1 MNTNNNNQQTTT
13 TTTTSSTNIR
23 TQQIPNAFTLT
34 EGTTTQQIID
44 HLKIPDGVDKSNISK
59 FNINGSSLLNPE
71 VTLDILIRTL
81 GISLPTALSLLALR
95 TTTPSAT
102 TPSAITP
109 SGRQGH
115 QIEQVL
121 PSYTNC
127 LRTDTDLVSL
137 FKDFLVQSAESSRRQ
152 EELLKE
158 SSRRQEELLKESSRR
173 QEDLLKD
180 IQKSLSP
187 QRDQV
192 SISKIK
198 TAQWDTVQNS
208 LGIDFITSKEISFP
222 KDLIHIPNFDWEGK
236 SEQTMTT
243 PAVQHLTKY
252 FSFPDHKYINTS
264 GKKDLLYL
272 NHPSI
277 PIIFKGNAN
286 VVLVPANTPNEEIF
300 HNILFTIDFK
310 TSSDRVESSRLQ
322 ANSQLLCSNI
332 KSSYPVINIITDLGS
347 TWRFKWFQ
355 ENTDPETKNEN
366 PKLIVT
372 CAIDSPSKAYELMK
386 MRMRNLTPHF
396 SLTKILKSKADL
408 NFINPIKFRLKS
420 KANDVGNIEDLLDIL
435 DEDEA
440 KDMLTHHFLHHLSL
454 LEGQTRPPDQMYI

>member
-1 MNTNNNNQQTTT
+1 MNTSKIQPTTE
-13 TTTTSSTNIR
+13 TTTTSSSTPTFRVYKDQPNDSYKVPLVEDGIIKEDIGDIKIFVQKLFNIPDLSSFNLVLHDD
-23 TQQIPNAFTLT
+23 PNPLVSSTPLSNFTGIILLKIQPI
-34 EGTTTQQIID
+34 TTTN
-44 HLKIPDGVDKSNISK
+44 ST
-59 FNINGSSLLNPE
+59 F
-71 VTLDILIRTL
+71 T
-81 GISLPTALSLLALR
+81 
-95 TTTPSAT
+95 
-102 TPSAITP
+102 
-109 SGRQGH
+109 
-115 QIEQVL
+115 
-121 PSYTNC
+121 YTNC
-127 LRTDTDLVSL
+127 LSTDPSHTDLVSL
-137 FKDFLVQSAESSRRQ
+137 FKDFLAQSAESSRRK
-152 EELLKE
+152 EELLKGRAE
-158 SSRRQEELLKESSRR
+158 SLRIHQELLKG

-192 SISKIK
+192 SISKVK

-208 LGIDFITSKEISFP
+208 LGIDFITRKEVSFP
-222 KDLIHIPNFDWEGK
+222 KDLTHIPNFDWEGK
-236 SEQTMTT
+236 SEQTMTI
-243 PAVQHLTKY
+243 PAVKHLTKY

-272 NHPSI
+272 NHPSV
-277 PIIFKGNAN
+277 PIIFKGNAD

-300 HNILFTIDFK
+300 HNILFTIGFK

-396 SLTKILKSKADL
+396 SLTKILKSKSDL